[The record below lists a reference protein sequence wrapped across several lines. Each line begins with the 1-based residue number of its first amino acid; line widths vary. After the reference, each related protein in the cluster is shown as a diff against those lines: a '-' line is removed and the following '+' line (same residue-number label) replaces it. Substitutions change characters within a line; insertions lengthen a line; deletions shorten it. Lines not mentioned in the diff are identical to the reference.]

1 MHEWVCK
8 RGWRL
13 KIFSQPINQ
22 NPNVRNILRAVFVAV
37 VIGLLVN
44 LVIAF
49 LLNAGTTV
57 RSIGRIRWTFVAV
70 PFGSYILI
78 YLVDALRLRI
88 VLSQFKLRVPYRDL
102 VDNGILGAFFSNLT
116 PFASGGQP
124 VQVYHLHA
132 LGIDLK
138 KSTNIIASR
147 WVEHLVTS
155 LLVVGLAFHAAIN
168 LAHAVG
174 AGTIIIYLGVGVSLI
189 FAIVVAGVLFRP
201 DLLARAALRIER
213 SPFGRLISRIVRQ
226 QDWGE
231 HFVAWSLRLKE
242 EVSFLWRE
250 KLHIMLLDTL
260 LGFAN
265 LLLQVYSLLFV
276 LQGMTGRELNI
287 LQILVTFVTVNLV
300 AYFIPTPG
308 GSGSIEGIYSLV
320 FSGFTGQADLTFVAI
335 VVWRFATY
343 YLHVFLGLIFFVPV
357 MRRVEALT
365 RAGGR

>member
-1 MHEWVCK
+1 
-8 RGWRL
+8 L
-13 KIFSQPINQ
+13 KILSQSFNQ
-22 NPNVRNILRAVFVAV
+22 NPNVRNILRAVVVAV

-49 LLNAGTTV
+49 LLNAGTTL
-57 RSIGRIRWTFVAV
+57 RSINRIQWTFVAI
-70 PFGSYILI
+70 PFGCYLLI
-78 YLVDALRLRI
+78 YLVDALRLQLI
-88 VLSQFKLRVPYRDL
+88 LSQFRLRVPFRDL
-102 VDNGILGAFFSNLT
+102 IDNGLLGAFFSNLT

-124 VQVYHLHA
+124 FQVYHLHA

-155 LLVVGLAFHAAIN
+155 LLVVALAFHAAIN
-168 LAHAVG
+168 LAHSVG
-174 AGTIIIYLGVGVSLI
+174 AGTIIIYLGFGVSLI

-201 DLLARAALRIER
+201 DLLARIAQRIER
-213 SPFGRLISRIVRQ
+213 SPIGRLISRIARRQ
-226 QDWGE
+226 EWGE
-231 HFVAWSLRLKE
+231 QFVAWSLRLKE
-242 EVSFLWRE
+242 EVSFLWRQ

-260 LGFAN
+260 LGFGN
-265 LLLQVYSLLFV
+265 LLLQVCSLVFV
-276 LQGMTGRELNI
+276 LQGMTGRELDI

-320 FSGFTGQADLTFVAI
+320 FSGFTGQPDLTFVAI

-357 MRRVEALT
+357 MKRVEALT
-365 RAGGR
+365 RAGGS

>member
-1 MHEWVCK
+1 M
-8 RGWRL
+8 
-13 KIFSQPINQ
+13 KIFTQPLNQ
-22 NPNVRNILRAVFVAV
+22 NPNVRNILRAVFIAV
-37 VIGLLVN
+37 IIGLLVN

-49 LLNAGTTV
+49 LLNGGATL
-57 RSIGRIRWTFVAV
+57 RSVGRIRWDFVAI
-70 PFGSYILI
+70 PFGCYLLI
-78 YLVDALRLRI
+78 YVVDALRLRI
-88 VLSQFKLRVPYRDL
+88 ILSQFKIRVSFRDL
-102 VDNGILGAFFSNLT
+102 IDNGLLGGFFSNLT

-124 VQVYHLHA
+124 FQVYHLHA

-155 LLVVGLAFHAAIN
+155 LLVVALAFHAAID
-168 LAHAVG
+168 LAHSVG
-174 AGTIIIYLGVGVSLI
+174 AGTVIIYLGFGVSLV
-189 FAIVVAGVLFRP
+189 FAVVVAGVLFRP
-201 DLLARAALRIER
+201 DLLARIAQRVER
-213 SPFGRLISRIVRQ
+213 SPVGRLIARMTRREE
-226 QDWGE
+226 WGE

-242 EVSFLWRE
+242 EVSFLWRQ

-260 LGFAN
+260 LGFVN
-265 LLLQVYSLLFV
+265 LLFQVCSLAFV
-276 LQGMTGRELNI
+276 LQGMTGRELSV
-287 LQILVTFVTVNLV
+287 LQVLVTFVTVNLV

-320 FSGFTGQADLTFVAI
+320 FSGFTGRPDLTFVAI

-365 RAGGR
+365 KAGGR